1 MSDRDTIHRRLSDA
15 GLSDD
20 RYIDVEDGSKR
31 SYDHDH
37 TYSEPPTGNYGIYG
51 KPTDGL
57 VLVDI
62 DDYEELDDKAGLA
75 ALADLPATLEQ
86 ESAHGGTHKLYRV
99 GATDDGA
106 LIARVFED
114 TFGTMNPNPSWG
126 EVRVA
131 NQYIVGAGSQLDDG
145 CQYTVQADREVA
157 TIAADDLVD
166 VLAADPQI
174 EREDIE
180 PDPPDADESVT
191 FEDDDE
197 RLEFALEHDDKL
209 DRLWRGDYS
218 DYGGDRSRAESA
230 LAMKLAF
237 WFEKDKRT
245 VRQLMDRA
253 RTKKWADRDD
263 DSYRDSVLSAVDAQ
277 TDMFEPEQRPVPERS
292 AAAEAAEGT
301 TEADGGAAS
310 APATNGEIDYSEP
323 SLEEQVRRDVL
334 TPLDPPEDYEG
345 EQIDLDVALDR
356 LAQLLCEEFYYLTP
370 RADVQEWR
378 STIYRYI
385 PDDGIYEPHGERH
398 IEEQVERLLGPLA
411 TNQRCREV
419 VGKVERRTI
428 AMADGLKT
436 DPHRR
441 VVQNGIVDLHTGELD
456 EHTPHEPNQ
465 TMVPVA
471 YDPDA
476 ECPRIDAFFHEIVP
490 DDDVDT
496 LYRLIAHALYGEYVT
511 GKAAMLLGDGQNG
524 KSVFL
529 SLVEEFLGEF
539 NVSHRALQDFD
550 NNDFA
555 ANELQGKLA
564 NVHPDMSDES
574 VSELGTF
581 KKLTGQDTLTADVK
595 YENPITFENRATL
608 IFAANR
614 MPVLDEDTHALW
626 RRWIYVNFPYRFD
639 DADPD
644 AKDETPKRVLMRE
657 LTDESELRGLLARC
671 VEEIREWWD
680 GRAWYPAVADPE
692 TVREKMKRAS
702 EPVYDFAAVCL
713 TAAGDDTAV
722 PKDDM
727 RAAYRE
733 YARQENLPARSD
745 NVLGE
750 KLLNLRDFPIEDGRQ
765 RIDGERVTVYKG
777 VAFTPRGRQCA
788 GYDGVDDPD
797 QSAIDDGGPRARAET
812 IVEVVD
818 RLDDGNGVRKDM
830 ILAGAQGQN
839 MSKLDAQKAFEKA
852 LRQGLIMEM
861 QESHY
866 RTT

>member
-1 MSDRDTIHRRLSDA
+1 MSDRQIVHKRLRGASLA
-15 GLSDD
+15 TD
-20 RYIDVEDGSKR
+20 RYIDVENGSKR
-31 SYDHDH
+31 SYDHD
-37 TYSEPPTGNYGIYG
+37 TKYPDPPTGNYGIYA
-51 KPTDGL
+51 KATDGL

-62 DDYEELDDKAGLA
+62 DDYEELDDATGLA
-75 ALADLPATLEQ
+75 ALSELPPTLEQ

-99 GATDDGA
+99 GATDDGKLPA
-106 LIARVFED
+106 AVLED
-114 TFGTMNPNPSWG
+114 VFGTMNPNPSWG

-131 NQYIVGAGSQLDDG
+131 NQYIVGAGSELDDG
-145 CQYTVQADREVA
+145 CAYTVQADRE
-157 TIAADDLVD
+157 IAAIGADDLVD
-166 VLAADPQI
+166 VLAADPNI
-174 EREDIE
+174 ERDDID
-180 PDPPDADESVT
+180 PDPPDPDEDVVL
-191 FEDDDE
+191 EDVDD

-209 DRLWRGDYS
+209 ERLWRGDYS
-218 DYGGDRSRAESA
+218 DYSGDRSRAESA

-237 WFEKDKRT
+237 WFEKDKRQ
-245 VRQLMDRA
+245 VRQLMDQA
-253 RTKKWADRDD
+253 RTQKWAERED
-263 DSYRDSVLSAVDAQ
+263 DSYRESVLSAVDAQ
-277 TDMFEPEQRPVPERS
+277 TDIFEPETPDREQRS

-301 TEADGGAAS
+301 AEADGGGAAAAAS
-310 APATNGEIDYSEP
+310 AGADGYTAP

-345 EQIDLDVALDR
+345 EEIDTDVALDR
-356 LAQLLCEEFYYLTP
+356 LANLLCEEFSYVTP
-370 RADVQEWR
+370 REDVEEWR
-378 STIYRYI
+378 STIYRYVA
-385 PDDGIYEPHGERH
+385 DDGIYEPHGERH
-398 IEEQVERLLGPLA
+398 IEEQVERLLGPLS

-428 AMADGLKT
+428 AMADELET
-436 DPHRR
+436 EPHRR
-441 VVQNGIVDLHTGELD
+441 VVQNGILDLHTGELE
-456 EHTPHEPNQ
+456 EHTPHEPHQ
-465 TMVPVA
+465 TMIPVR

-476 ECPRIDAFFHEIVP
+476 ECPRIDEFFHEIVP
-490 DDDVDT
+490 DSDVPT
-496 LYRLIAHALYGEYVT
+496 LYRLIAHSLYGEYVT

-529 SLVEEFLGEF
+529 SLVEQFLGEF

-550 NNDFA
+550 QNDYA

-614 MPVLDEDTHALW
+614 MPVLNEDTHALW

-639 DADPD
+639 DDDPD

-657 LTDESELRGLLARC
+657 LTTDDELEGLLARC
-671 VEEIREWWD
+671 VKEIREWWG
-680 GRAWYPAVADPE
+680 GRAWYPGVADPE

-713 TAAGDDTAV
+713 TDAEDNAI
-722 PKDDM
+722 PKDDV

-750 KLLNLRDFPIEDGRQ
+750 KLLNLRDYAIEDGRK
-765 RIDGERVTVYKG
+765 RIDGDRQTVYKG
-777 VAFTPRGRQCA
+777 VAFTSRGAQCA
-788 GYDGVDDPD
+788 GYDPD
-797 QSAIDDGGPRARAET
+797 TGDGQAAIDDGGPQGRADT
-812 IVEVVD
+812 IAQLVD
-818 RLDDGNGVRKDM
+818 RLDDGDGVRKDM

-839 MSKLDAQKAFEKA
+839 MSKLDAQDAFEKA
-852 LRQGLIMEM
+852 KAQGKIT
-861 QESHY
+861 QIPSGNY
-866 RTT
+866 QTS